1 MVGGGSSAAPSTP
14 RSKEPGVP
22 ISRLS
27 AASNTANDCQ
37 ARRCCGSVRA
47 VIPQSHASYAV
58 GSMAIPFVG
67 QRLYLTNI
75 NRQHH
80 KSLYFCLYLTC
91 LAVRPDGASWLGR
104 RTRFTLRTQLC
115 PMPVGPTGCSW
126 HGTNGQTTCNFQV

>member
-1 MVGGGSSAAPSTP
+1 MAGGGSSAAPSAP

-37 ARRCCGSVRA
+37 ARRRCGSVRA

-67 QRLYLTNI
+67 QRLHLTNI

-80 KSLYFCLYLTC
+80 KSLWICSDLHVNAYFL
-91 LAVRPDGASWLGR
+91 DG
-104 RTRFTLRTQLC
+104 
-115 PMPVGPTGCSW
+115 PGC
-126 HGTNGQTTCNFQV
+126 